1 MPSETFN
8 GCMKRPDLVSG
19 GGLDQIQEP
28 ACTNEICI
36 KAIGNLEPGNVVIRS
51 LNDWQGVG
59 KLIIL
64 GQGSREKVCSRLSY
78 FLGRIE

>member
-1 MPSETFN
+1 MLSKAFN

-28 ACTNEICI
+28 ACTNEVCI
-36 KAIGNLEPGNVVIRS
+36 KAIGNLEPGNVMIRS
-51 LNDWQGVG
+51 LDDRQGVG

-64 GQGSREKVCSRLSY
+64 GQGSREKVSSRLFY